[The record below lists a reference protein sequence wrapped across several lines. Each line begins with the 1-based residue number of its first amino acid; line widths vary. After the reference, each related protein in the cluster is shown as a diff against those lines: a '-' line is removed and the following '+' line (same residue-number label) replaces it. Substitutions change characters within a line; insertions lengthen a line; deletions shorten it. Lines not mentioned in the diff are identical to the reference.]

1 LCSIANTSVSDT
13 HSCEGYKFI
22 ANGEEVHSWL
32 APFQIEPTDSNSGLS
47 SVKLADFDASR
58 WSILVSI
65 DSVCELERFRRF
77 MIMSTCQ
84 SYIPLEFDQDET
96 VYPERSS
103 ETGTMYVE
111 AEDKETVGQTRE
123 IRFTRVSNV
132 LGIIYN
138 SKSGRTQ
145 LKWRNLKGRLGRLSG
160 EASPNTLVNLFAS
173 QALPESYAINEREQ
187 EQKPSQQEKSLNE
200 AFADT

>member
-1 LCSIANTSVSDT
+1 M
-13 HSCEGYKFI
+13 
-22 ANGEEVHSWL
+22 
-32 APFQIEPTDSNSGLS
+32 
-47 SVKLADFDASR
+47 VK
-58 WSILVSI
+58 I
-65 DSVCELERFRRF
+65 DSVCDLDRFRRF

-84 SYIPLEFDQDET
+84 SYIPLDLDEDET
-96 VYPERSS
+96 VYPERPS
-103 ETGTMYVE
+103 ENGTMYVE
-111 AEDKETVGQTRE
+111 AEDKESIQQVRE

-145 LKWRNLKGRLGRLSG
+145 LKWRHLKGRVGRLSG

-173 QALPESYAINEREQ
+173 EALPESYAIADRDRETESGVESETEPEENED
-187 EQKPSQQEKSLNE
+187 SASINE

>member
-1 LCSIANTSVSDT
+1 ML
-13 HSCEGYKFI
+13 
-22 ANGEEVHSWL
+22 
-32 APFQIEPTDSNSGLS
+32 
-47 SVKLADFDASR
+47 VK
-58 WSILVSI
+58 I
-65 DSVCELERFRRF
+65 DSVCDLDRFRRF

-84 SYIPLEFDQDET
+84 SYIPMNLDEDET
-96 VYPERSS
+96 VYPERPS
-103 ETGTMYVE
+103 ENGTMYVE
-111 AEDKETVGQTRE
+111 AEDKESIQQIRE

-145 LKWRNLKGRLGRLSG
+145 LKWRHLKGRVGRLSG

-173 QALPESYAINEREQ
+173 EALPESYAIAEREH
-187 EQKPSQQEKSLNE
+187 EAETGIPGEGSSPSINE

>member
-1 LCSIANTSVSDT
+1 M
-13 HSCEGYKFI
+13 
-22 ANGEEVHSWL
+22 
-32 APFQIEPTDSNSGLS
+32 
-47 SVKLADFDASR
+47 VK
-58 WSILVSI
+58 I
-65 DSVCELERFRRF
+65 DSICDLDRFRRF

-84 SYIPLEFDQDET
+84 SYIPPELDEDET

-103 ETGTMYVE
+103 DNGTMYVE
-111 AEDKETVGQTRE
+111 AEDKETVHQARDL
-123 IRFTRVSNV
+123 RFARVSNV

-145 LKWRNLKGRLGRLSG
+145 LKWRHLKGRVGRLSG

-173 QALPESYAINEREQ
+173 QALPESYAIAGREPVT
-187 EQKPSQQEKSLNE
+187 EVKQQDVQPPDSINE

>member
-1 LCSIANTSVSDT
+1 
-13 HSCEGYKFI
+13 
-22 ANGEEVHSWL
+22 
-32 APFQIEPTDSNSGLS
+32 
-47 SVKLADFDASR
+47 
-58 WSILVSI
+58 LVRI
-65 DSVCELERFRRF
+65 DSICDLENFRRF

-84 SYIPLEFDQDET
+84 SYIPRDFDDDET
-96 VYPERSS
+96 IYPERASDK
-103 ETGTMYVE
+103 GTMYVE
-111 AEDKETVGQTRE
+111 AEDKETVQQLRE

-145 LKWRNLKGRLGRLSG
+145 LKWRHLKGRVGRLSG

-173 QALPESYAINEREQ
+173 EALPRSYAIAGREPERQAEAEKETELYEAQTEQ
-187 EQKPSQQEKSLNE
+187 ESAINE

>member
-1 LCSIANTSVSDT
+1 MAMV
-13 HSCEGYKFI
+13 E
-22 ANGEEVHSWL
+22 
-32 APFQIEPTDSNSGLS
+32 
-47 SVKLADFDASR
+47 
-58 WSILVSI
+58 I
-65 DSVCELERFRRF
+65 DSVCDLDRFRRF

-84 SYIPLEFDQDET
+84 SYIPYDLDEDDT

-103 ETGTMYVE
+103 DNGTMYVE
-111 AEDKETVGQTRE
+111 AEDKVTLRQIRE

-138 SKSGRTQ
+138 SKSGRTR
-145 LKWRNLKGRLGRLSG
+145 LKWRHIKGRIGRLSG

-173 QALPESYAINEREQ
+173 RALPESYAIASREPIQ
-187 EQKPSQQEKSLNE
+187 EETPAESEEEEQKPEIDE

>member
-1 LCSIANTSVSDT
+1 
-13 HSCEGYKFI
+13 
-22 ANGEEVHSWL
+22 
-32 APFQIEPTDSNSGLS
+32 
-47 SVKLADFDASR
+47 
-58 WSILVSI
+58 
-65 DSVCELERFRRF
+65 

-84 SYIPLEFDQDET
+84 SYIPLDMDEDET

-103 ETGTMYVE
+103 EKGTMYVE
-111 AEDKETVGQTRE
+111 AEDKETLQQIRE

-145 LKWRNLKGRLGRLSG
+145 LKWRHLKGRVGRLSG
-160 EASPNTLVNLFAS
+160 EASPNTLVNLFAA
-173 QALPESYAINEREQ
+173 QALPESYAIVGHEEGRPPEAEPAEEQ
-187 EQKPSQQEKSLNE
+187 PTNSIHE

>member
-1 LCSIANTSVSDT
+1 MAL
-13 HSCEGYKFI
+13 
-22 ANGEEVHSWL
+22 
-32 APFQIEPTDSNSGLS
+32 
-47 SVKLADFDASR
+47 VK
-58 WSILVSI
+58 I
-65 DSVCELERFRRF
+65 DSVCELDRFRRF

-84 SYIPLEFDQDET
+84 SYIPLDLDEDET
-96 VYPERSS
+96 IYPERSS
-103 ETGTMYVE
+103 DKGTMYVE
-111 AEDKETVGQTRE
+111 AEDKETLQQIRE

-145 LKWRNLKGRLGRLSG
+145 LKWRHLKGRIGRLSG

-173 QALPESYAINEREQ
+173 QALPESYAIADRETEAGTQ
-187 EQKPSQQEKSLNE
+187 EEKEPASPIHE

>member
-1 LCSIANTSVSDT
+1 M
-13 HSCEGYKFI
+13 
-22 ANGEEVHSWL
+22 
-32 APFQIEPTDSNSGLS
+32 
-47 SVKLADFDASR
+47 VK
-58 WSILVSI
+58 I

-84 SYIPLEFDQDET
+84 SYIPLELDEDET

-103 ETGTMYVE
+103 DKGTMYVE
-111 AEDKETVGQTRE
+111 AEDKVTLHQVRE

-145 LKWRNLKGRLGRLSG
+145 VKWRHLKGSIGRLSG

-173 QALPESYAINEREQ
+173 GALPESYAIADRESEPQPQ
-187 EQKPSQQEKSLNE
+187 EEKEPASAIRRSLRRHIE
-200 AFADT
+200 